1 VVYTFWL
8 LNSEGFE
15 MLAVRVHISPEAL
28 FQEISGEGVI
38 LDLASSTYFGLDG
51 VGVRFW
57 QLLQENPDLN
67 AARDA
72 LLAEFEVEADKLE
85 LDLDNLVQQLVSAE
99 LASVE

>member
-1 VVYTFWL
+1 MF
-8 LNSEGFE
+8 
-15 MLAVRVHISPEAL
+15 AARVHISPDAL
-28 FQEISGEGVI
+28 FQEIGGEGVI

-57 QLLQENPDLN
+57 QLLQENPDLQ

-85 LDLDNLVQQLVSAE
+85 LDLDNLVQKLVSAE